1 MNPTPPPAAAPGNDP
16 SPPDPA
22 ADDRSTPPRWL
33 PAELKTLERIGLT
46 ILLLLA
52 LGVCYLAQAV
62 LVPLV
67 LALLLALLLSPL
79 VSLLERVFRLP
90 RSLGSMLVILLL
102 VAALVG
108 GVAQLAQPAQRWIAS
123 APAQMKVLEQ
133 RFRGLREPIRQAQE
147 AGRTIDDI
155 TQSSE
160 AETVVTTRPGLL
172 SSMVDHTPRMLG
184 SAAAVMLLMYFF
196 LSSGNRFL
204 RRMVEIAPSLTDKK
218 VVVSIAREVQEQ
230 MSRYLVMVSLINLGL
245 GAGTALA
252 LWAMGVPNPLLWGAV
267 AFGLNF
273 VPYVGP
279 LCTVLALALAGFSAF
294 PSLGQALAV
303 PGVFFLLTSIE
314 GQLITPTVLGR
325 RLSLDPTAV
334 FVWLMLWGWLW
345 GVVGILLAGPLL
357 ACFRI
362 ICQHVDS
369 LQSIGVLISDGS
381 SSTKDG

>member
-1 MNPTPPPAAAPGNDP
+1 MNTIPPPAAAVPTEPEHNGGAEDLA
-16 SPPDPA
+16 PPPLDL
-22 ADDRSTPPRWL
+22 R
-33 PAELKTLERIGLT
+33 TLERIGLS
-46 ILLLLA
+46 ILVLLVLA
-52 LGVCYLAQAV
+52 ACYLAQAV

-79 VSLLERVFRLP
+79 VSLLERALRLP
-90 RSLGSMLVILLL
+90 RPVGSVLVILLL
-102 VAALVG
+102 LGSLVG
-108 GVAQLAQPAQRWIAS
+108 GVAQLAQPAQRWIAT
-123 APAQMKVLEQ
+123 APAQVKVLEQ

-147 AGRTIDDI
+147 AGRTIDDM
-155 TQSSE
+155 TQASE
-160 AETVVTTRPGLL
+160 VDTVVTTRPGLL
-172 SSMVDHTPRMLG
+172 SSMVSNTPRMLG
-184 SAAAVMLLMYFF
+184 SAAAVILLMYFF

-204 RRMVEIAPSLTDKK
+204 RRMVEIAPGLTNKK

-230 MSRYLVMVSLINLGL
+230 MSRYLVMVSLINLTL
-245 GAGTALA
+245 GALTALA

-279 LCTVLALALAGFSAF
+279 LCTLLALALAGFSAF
-294 PSLGQALAV
+294 ESLGQALAV
-303 PGVFFLLTSIE
+303 PGVFFLLTALE
-314 GQLITPTVLGR
+314 GQLVTPTILGR

-381 SSTKDG
+381 SSGRD